1 MMRFLNFLQ
10 FLKERV
16 FAISSI
22 YKMFQKFANGDLKT
36 VLASDY
42 ICSNSTFKVLDIGCG
57 PAVILDHIPYKQY
70 VGIDSNPKY
79 IEAAKESYPE
89 NTNFICTN
97 IAKLDELKLGEFD
110 RILILGVIH
119 HLSDDEVN
127 LMLAQL
133 KRNMQV
139 NGILVTCDPA
149 LESNQHPIARFLAR
163 NDRGRFVR
171 SSEQY
176 LNLLSPYFLVEQQ
189 KVHHDLLRVP
199 NTQFVTVSRA
209 RS

>member
-1 MMRFLNFLQ
+1 MIRFKNFLQ

-16 FAISSI
+16 FAISSV

-42 ICSNSTFKVLDIGCG
+42 ICSSPTFRVLDIGCG

-79 IEAAKESYPE
+79 IEAAKENYLK
-89 NTNFICTN
+89 NTSFICTN
-97 IAKLDELKLGEFD
+97 IAELDQLQLGKFD
-110 RILILGVIH
+110 RILILGVVH

-127 LMLAQL
+127 LMLTQL
-133 KRNMQV
+133 TRYMAV
-139 NGILVTCDPA
+139 GGVLITCDPA
-149 LESNQHPIARFLAR
+149 LESNQHPVARFLAK

-176 LNLLSPYFLVEQQ
+176 LNLLSPYFLVDQH

-199 NTQFVTVSRA
+199 NTQFVTVSRVHL
-209 RS
+209 